1 MPALNTP
8 PKWKRLINLLFPSR
22 CPVCGKRLMAG
33 EDCLCTACHFT
44 LPFTQWHGRRGNPA
58 ERLFWAKVPVE
69 RANAFLRYHP
79 GTDSSHLAHALKYRN
94 RPGIGRVLGRM
105 MAADLQGTDF
115 FDGID
120 CIVPIPLAKRR
131 QHRRGYN
138 QSEMLARGVAEA
150 TGLPLITSAIARIV
164 DNPTQTSLTAQQR
177 AENVQSIFRLRQAEK
192 LADRHVLLIDD
203 VLTTGATLLSC
214 AKEMA
219 RASGIRISILTLFV
233 AGRHSEGP
241 VSDRHK

>member
-1 MPALNTP
+1 MWRQLT
-8 PKWKRLINLLFPSR
+8 NLLFPSR
-22 CPVCGKRLMAG
+22 CPVCGERLMAG
-33 EDCLCTACHFT
+33 EDGLCTACHFA
-44 LPFTQWHGRRGNPA
+44 LPFTQWRGRRGNPA

-69 RANAFLRYHP
+69 RANAFLRYYP
-79 GTDSSHLAHALKYRN
+79 GTDSSHLVHALKYRN
-94 RPGIGRVLGRM
+94 RPRIGRILGRM

-120 CIVPIPLAKRR
+120 CIVPVPLAKRR
-131 QHRRGYN
+131 QHHRGYN

-150 TGLPLITSAIARIV
+150 TGLPLINTAIARIV

-177 AENVQSIFRLRQAEK
+177 AENVQSIFRLRQTGV
-192 LADRHVLLIDD
+192 LADKHVLLIDD

-214 AKEMA
+214 AKEMTGA
-219 RASGIRISILTLFV
+219 KGIRISILTLFV

-241 VSDRHK
+241 VPDQQK